1 MTAAVDKEA
10 KKFFND
16 MFDCFTVELP
26 SMDKDVGVGF
36 ADDILQNA
44 PSMPRSENEVP
55 GEQRV
60 VATCLGHEFVES

>member
-1 MTAAVDKEA
+1 MPKMTAAVDREA

-26 SMDKDVGVGF
+26 LMDKDVGVGF

-44 PSMPRSENEVP
+44 PKSVPRK
-55 GEQRV
+55 
-60 VATCLGHEFVES
+60 